1 MFNPIVSGV
10 KAFGTAVTAVP
21 DQVYGGVTKVGSE
34 INKAASSVLLVSCQ
48 STQSAQAH
56 SSV

>member
-21 DQVYGGVTKVGSE
+21 DQVYDGVTKVGSE
-34 INKAASSVLLVSCQ
+34 INKAASSVLNVSR
-48 STQSAQAH
+48 SME
-56 SSV
+56 